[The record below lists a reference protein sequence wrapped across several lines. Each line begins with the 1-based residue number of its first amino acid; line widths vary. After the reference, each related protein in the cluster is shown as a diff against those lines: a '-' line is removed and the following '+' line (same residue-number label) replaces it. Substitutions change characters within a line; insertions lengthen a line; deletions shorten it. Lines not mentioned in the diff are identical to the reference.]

1 MAKKVNAAG
10 PGVYKGKA
18 FRDVF
23 LAENKAVL
31 GSTGFRNELERI
43 FNPCQM
49 ASFVDR
55 TGYKHATMMENS
67 TFYVKDTDLIIKY
80 REETVRF
87 SKHVRDGKE
96 SIQILF
102 HDDDVRYVRPAKGA
116 SKSECYYGLMDIVVS
131 EIIRHRK
138 ITKLRK
144 ESEHALDHMSG
155 RGYVVFVERLRTGSF
170 EVEEKIL

>member
-10 PGVYKGKA
+10 PVVYKGKA

-23 LAENKAVL
+23 LAANKAVL
-31 GSTGFRNELERI
+31 GSTGFRNELERV
-43 FNPCQM
+43 FNPFQM
-49 ASFVDR
+49 APFVDR
-55 TGYKHATMMENS
+55 TGYKHATLMENS
-67 TFYVKDTDLIIKY
+67 TFSVIDTDLIIKY
-80 REETVRF
+80 HDETVRF

-116 SKSECYYGLMDIVVS
+116 SKSDCYFGLMDIVVS
-131 EIIRHRK
+131 EMIRHRK

-144 ESEHALDHMSG
+144 ESEHALDHMS
-155 RGYVVFVERLRTGSF
+155 RSGYVAFVERLRPGSF
-170 EVEEKIL
+170 EVEEKFL